1 MDIAKYVGLFL
12 LKNEYCFMP
21 GIGSL
26 QIEKSPSVYDKDTQK
41 MTPPVYEVKYRQ
53 AGGSIDDSFANFIA
67 NNERIS
73 IAHAANHLKDF
84 CARARTD
91 LREGREVV
99 IPGIG
104 KFTAGA
110 NEAIHFSTDP
120 HLQIE
125 GKAIPFFKNSTL
137 VDQKK
142 EEAISNIIER
152 TNIREPKADEEI
164 EYKAPSVNWGKIIAL
179 IAILAVVIGG
189 VIFVFWYMNKG
200 KENQQA
206 QPVEAVAPEKDTQAA
221 AVEPQPAKDTTIA
234 TPASNAAGT
243 VNADGTTTYKVALQQ
258 YAVKE
263 KAESRVAKLKS
274 YGNNTVELYVKDSAN
289 YYVVM
294 SVTSAADTTRIVDSL
309 RKQFNPNGK
318 VMIVH

>member
-26 QIEKSPSVYDKDTQK
+26 QIEKSPSSYDKDTQK
-41 MTPPVYEVKYRQ
+41 MNPPVYEVKYRQ

-104 KFTAGA
+104 KFTSGT

-125 GKAIPFFKNSTL
+125 GKAIPFFKNSAL

-200 KENQQA
+200 NENPQA
-206 QPVEAVAPEKDTQAA
+206 QPAEVVPVKDTPAT
-221 AVEPQPAKDTTIA
+221 VEPQQPVKDTTVA
-234 TPASNAAGT
+234 TPATNAAGT

-258 YAVKE
+258 YAIRE

-309 RKQFNPNGK
+309 RKQFNPGGK
-318 VMIVH
+318 VMIVR